1 MFVLIVELK
10 TSNEHAAALE
20 LLLKELVVYS
30 SSESGIVH
38 YTAQRSSSDNTEYV
52 LVEFYKD
59 RAAWMNHL
67 QDEYVS
73 ERIKKFEHVL
83 AAQPVIKFC
92 EGIAQTF

>member
-10 TSNEHAAALE
+10 TSNEHATALE
-20 LLLKELVVYS
+20 FLLKELVAYAS
-30 SSESGIVH
+30 IESGIVH
-38 YTAQRSSSDNTEYV
+38 YTAQRSSSDSAEYV

-59 RAAWMNHL
+59 RAAWMAHL

-73 ERIKKFEHVL
+73 ERIKKFEQVL
-83 AAQPVIKFC
+83 VAQPVIKFC